1 MSANFPTS
9 LPNISNPSAGN
20 FLNSPA
26 HATQHGTANDEIA
39 ALAAKVGVD
48 SSAVTTSHDYKLSG
62 VTGTGKAVSTL
73 GDQTITGTKT
83 FEATVQTIVTNTDAA
98 TVTFDLSTGNIQQ
111 VTLGGNRTLALS
123 NATTG
128 QCFVIRLVQDGT
140 GSRTVT
146 WFSTIK
152 WPGATAPTLT
162 TTINRVDLFGFICT
176 GSGTYDGTIIGQNLG

>member
-1 MSANFPTS
+1 MAFPTS
-9 LPNISNPSAGN
+9 IPSLSNPTGN
-20 FLNSPA
+20 DYLNSPA
-26 HATQHGTANDEIA
+26 HATQHSNANNEIVA
-39 ALAAKVGVD
+39 IATKVGAD

-62 VTGTGKAVSTL
+62 VTGSAVAVSTE
-73 GDQTITGTKT
+73 GAQTVTGTKT
-83 FEATVQTIVTNTDAA
+83 FEATAQTIVTNSDGA

-123 NATTG
+123 NPTTG
-128 QCFVIRLVQDGT
+128 QCFVLRLVQDGT

-162 TTINRVDLFGFICT
+162 TTASRVDLFGFITT